1 MRAFEIAILTSFI
14 GTFESQLCPGVHIQE
29 WANAMA
35 LRTEEFGIL
44 INVIK
49 GLRESFLFIS
59 S

>member
-14 GTFESQLCPGVHIQE
+14 GTFEPQLCPGVQE

-44 INVIK
+44 INVVK